1 MSGGGTGFTDGGTG
15 MTDGSIGMVTA
26 DVVAACSVAG
36 SMIGGWLIVC
46 CEVAV
51 EGSCWALVIL
61 ISGCGGAAIVTI
73 S

>member
-1 MSGGGTGFTDGGTG
+1 M
-15 MTDGSIGMVTA
+15 TA

-36 SMIGGWLIVC
+36 SVIGGWLIMC

-61 ISGCGGAAIVTI
+61 TSGCGGAAIVTI

>member
-1 MSGGGTGFTDGGTG
+1 MGGGTGTTDGGTG
-15 MTDGSIGMVTA
+15 MTGGGIGTVTA
-26 DVVAACSVAG
+26 DVVVVCSVAG
-36 SMIGGWLIVC
+36 SVIGGWLIVC

-61 ISGCGGAAIVTI
+61 TSGCGGAAIITI